1 MRLLHSLGTASVQ
14 RPGMWRPRDR
24 VGGGRVRMCGS
35 KARVWRS
42 RTSWQG
48 TLFLFTSGNVASQ
61 CNLNTWAPGCE
72 CCLLSTCRCQYTH
85 LQAHRCYLRTA
96 DLSYCHDIMSFPR
109 GTQGQEAAVNLRQMP
124 GPTASP
130 FAGAGV
136 CQVSAETHGMF
147 HLHS

>member
-1 MRLLHSLGTASVQ
+1 MCRGLEPVCGD
-14 RPGMWRPRDR
+14 PEM
-24 VGGGRVRMCGS
+24 GGGVESGCAGPEQGFRDLELPG
-35 KARVWRS
+35 
-42 RTSWQG
+42 QG

-72 CCLLSTCRCQYTH
+72 CCLLSTCRCQYVH

-96 DLSYCHDIMSFPR
+96 DLSYCHDLMSFPR

-136 CQVSAETHGMF
+136 CQVSAETHRML